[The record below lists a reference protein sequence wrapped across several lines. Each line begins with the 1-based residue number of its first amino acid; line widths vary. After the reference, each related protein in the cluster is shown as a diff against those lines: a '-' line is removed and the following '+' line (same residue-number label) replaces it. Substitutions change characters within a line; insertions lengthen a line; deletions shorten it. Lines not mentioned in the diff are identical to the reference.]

1 MATTTDIQRTER
13 DVTAQLDDLRNLK
26 DGWYDGDGLAP
37 SHEGLDW
44 LEARLSNEYLNLL
57 PLPRIY
63 PTVEG
68 GVQLEW
74 SIGSND
80 TSLEVNLSDHSGYW
94 HNLNLRIAKDEER
107 YLSLEDRG
115 EWNWLN
121 AELQRLVESEE

>member
-1 MATTTDIQRTER
+1 MATTSDLQRTGK
-13 DVTAQLDDLRNLK
+13 DVSAQLDDLRNLK

-44 LEARLSNEYLNLL
+44 LDARLSNEYPDHL

-63 PTVEG
+63 PTFEG

-74 SIGSND
+74 SIGPND
-80 TSLEVNLSDHSGYW
+80 ASLEVNLSGYSGYW
-94 HNLNLRIAKDEER
+94 HNLNLRTVEDEER
-107 YLSLEDRG
+107 LLNLEDSG

-121 AELQRLVESEE
+121 AKLQRLTESEE